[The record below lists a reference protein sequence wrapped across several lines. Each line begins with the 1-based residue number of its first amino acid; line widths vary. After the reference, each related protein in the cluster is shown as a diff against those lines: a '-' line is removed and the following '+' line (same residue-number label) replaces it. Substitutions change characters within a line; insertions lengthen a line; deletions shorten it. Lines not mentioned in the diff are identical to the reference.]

1 MSKFKLHDIDSA
13 PEGSKPLLEGSQK
26 SFGMIPNL
34 HAVMAASPQALE
46 AYQTL
51 TRLYLDTSLSTNEK
65 HVLWLTINVAN
76 QCHYCVP
83 AHTGLAKKDGVA
95 DEIIQALR
103 DNREL
108 PDARLNALRSFA
120 LQVLDKNGKVT
131 DADVEAFLQAGFDQR
146 NVLDVML
153 GVAHKTLSNYTN
165 HITKTPVDDA
175 FSQFAWH
182 AE

>member
-1 MSKFKLHDIDSA
+1 MSKFKLHDVDSA
-13 PEGSKPLLEGSQK
+13 PEGSKPLLQGSLK

-34 HAVMAASPQALE
+34 HAVLAASPQALE

-51 TRLYLDTSLSTNEK
+51 TRLFLETSLSTNEK

-83 AHTGLAKKDGVA
+83 AHTGLAKQDGVP

-103 DNREL
+103 DNKEL
-108 PDARLNALRSFA
+108 PDARLNALRTF
-120 LQVLDKNGKVT
+120 VLKVVDKRGEVAE
-131 DADVEAFLQAGFDQR
+131 ADVEAFLQAGFDQR

-153 GVAHKTLSNYTN
+153 GVAHKTLSNYSN
-165 HITKTPVDDA
+165 HITQTPVDEA
-175 FSQFAWH
+175 FSQFEWH
-182 AE
+182 AD

>member
-1 MSKFKLHDIDSA
+1 MSKFKLHDVDSA
-13 PEGSKPLLEGSQK
+13 PDGSKPLLQGSLK

-34 HAVMAASPQALE
+34 HAVLAASPQALE

-51 TRLYLDTSLSTNEK
+51 TRLFLETSLSTNEK

-83 AHTGLAKKDGVA
+83 AHTGLAKKDGVPN
-95 DEIIQALR
+95 EIIQALR
-103 DNREL
+103 DNEEL
-108 PDARLNALRSFA
+108 PDARLNALRTF
-120 LQVLDKNGKVT
+120 VLKVVDKRGEVAE
-131 DADVEAFLQAGFDQR
+131 ADVEAFLQAGFDQR

-165 HITKTPVDDA
+165 HITQTPVDEA
-175 FSQFAWH
+175 FSQFEWH
-182 AE
+182 AD

>member
-1 MSKFKLHDIDSA
+1 MSEFKLHDVDSA
-13 PEGSKPLLEGSQK
+13 PEGSKPLLEGSLK

-51 TRLYLDTSLSTNEK
+51 TRLFLETSLSTNEK

-83 AHTGLAKKDGVA
+83 AHTGLAKKDGVP

-103 DNREL
+103 DNKEL
-108 PDARLNALRSFA
+108 PDARLNALRKF
-120 LQVLDKNGKVT
+120 VLNVVDKRGEVT
-131 DADVEAFLQAGFDQR
+131 EADVETFLQAGFDQR
-146 NVLDVML
+146 NVLDVMV

-165 HITKTPVDDA
+165 HITQTPVDEA
-175 FSQFAWH
+175 FSQFKWH
-182 AE
+182 AD

>member
-1 MSKFKLHDIDSA
+1 MSKFTLHDIDSA
-13 PEGSKPLLEGSQK
+13 PEGSKPLLQGSQK

-34 HAVMAASPQALE
+34 HAVLAASPQALE

-51 TRLYLDTSLSTNEK
+51 TRLFLETSLATNEK

-83 AHTGLAKKDGVA
+83 AHTGLAKKDGVP

-103 DNREL
+103 DNKEL
-108 PDARLNALRSFA
+108 PDARLNALRTFA
-120 LQVLDKNGKVT
+120 LKVLDKRGEVAE
-131 DADVEAFLQAGFDQR
+131 ADVEAFLQAGFDQR

-153 GVAHKTLSNYTN
+153 GVAHKTLSNYSN
-165 HITKTPVDDA
+165 HITQTPVDEA
-175 FSQFAWH
+175 FSQFEWH
-182 AE
+182 AD